1 MFGEDN
7 RTDEQK
13 EYGKFRHKF
22 ALAMVLIT
30 LGGPIG
36 IFIGLISL
44 LNQAIKRPG
53 DVFELF
59 MPALVTIVF
68 AILMIF
74 VLFIKGA

>member
-36 IFIGLISL
+36 IFIGLLSL

-59 MPALVTIVF
+59 MPALVIIVF
-68 AILMIF
+68 GILMIF

>member
-7 RTDEQK
+7 RTEEQK

-59 MPALVTIVF
+59 MPAIVAIVF

-74 VLFIKGA
+74 VLFVKGA